1 MKAEK
6 PAPKKGRGRSMD
18 AGKKKELEIRTH
30 AEGYGYYI
38 AYKGGG
44 QLPSS
49 LVGRYS
55 SVSAAQRALDLFNR
69 GK

>member
-6 PAPKKGRGRSMD
+6 PAPKKGRGRGMD

-30 AEGYGYYI
+30 TEGYGYYI

-44 QLPSS
+44 QLPGS
-49 LVGRYS
+49 LSGRYS